1 MPKGVKFKLP
11 LTRKVSNKLLDAAL
25 HKGWSVA
32 LDGATGE
39 RITVKPSIMGNSVL
53 LTTRVY
59 EQELISNT
67 GDDPCLDQTQR
78 ASSSAFSWLMQ
89 FNLANGGL
97 ITSDKDSVY
106 IDFNL
111 GDTARFKQSGDTQQY
126 MITGQKL
133 NSLTSITLIDSLM
146 AGFSAST
153 SGDAGGS
160 GEDSLLNP
168 NAKAPKNTCVGD
180 DSKAFTFNTGGES
193 ETYNINGA
201 CRKPDTT
208 AVYQRLSW
216 REIF

>member
-1 MPKGVKFKLP
+1 MTV
-11 LTRKVSNKLLDAAL
+11 RKVSNKLLDAAL

-59 EQELISNT
+59 EQEVISNT

-97 ITSDKDSVY
+97 ITSNTDSVY

-111 GDTARFKQSGDTQQY
+111 GNASKFKLSGSDQQY
-126 MITGQKL
+126 MISGQKL

-146 AGFSAST
+146 AGFSTST

-160 GEDSLLNP
+160 GEDSILNP
-168 NAKAPKNTCVGD
+168 NAIIPENTCVGD
-180 DSKAFTFNTGGES
+180 DSKAFTFNTAGES
-193 ETYNINGA
+193 ETYNINGE
-201 CRKPDTT
+201 CRKNKT